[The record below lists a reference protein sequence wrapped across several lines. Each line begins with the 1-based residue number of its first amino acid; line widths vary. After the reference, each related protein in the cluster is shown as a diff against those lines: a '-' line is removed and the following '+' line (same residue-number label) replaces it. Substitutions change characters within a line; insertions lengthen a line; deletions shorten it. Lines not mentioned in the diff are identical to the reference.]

1 MRKFSMSTAFVCLIV
16 VALLPGATFAADLRV
31 SDDVSVLDGT
41 DAVATNEVTDPSVEH
56 FGVELEL
63 EVGVDAQ
70 VEGVVDHGGSLDL
83 AIHTISRDQC
93 LGACRGEWSQCSS
106 DCEWDLICLIN
117 CDRAYDI
124 CTSGCY

>member
-1 MRKFSMSTAFVCLIV
+1 MRKFSMFTAFVCLIV
-16 VALLPGATFAADLRV
+16 VALLPTAVSAADV
-31 SDDVSVLDGT
+31 HAPDDVSVLDGT
-41 DAVATNEVTDPSVEH
+41 DAVTSNEVADSSAEH
-56 FGVELEL
+56 FDVEVAPGVGVE
-63 EVGVDAQ
+63 AQ
-70 VEGVVDHGGSLDL
+70 VDGVVDHGDPMDL

-117 CDRAYDI
+117 CDRAYDM